1 MKKVLIDLNVYI
13 AAEWDKK
20 KEAIEFLGKV
30 RKYNVITPVL
40 ILFYILRNWKYRKL
54 VDKIF
59 NVIDKVT
66 TTYVG
71 TAQTNLKS
79 IQLVNLPLRI
89 FVRRISKTVGIP
101 LDDARL
107 IAYAALN
114 EAEFLVTYDK
124 KHLKNKEKEIADF
137 LKKYNLLP
145 LKIILPNEEL

>member
-71 TAQTNLKS
+71 TAKTNLKS

>member
-124 KHLKNKEKEIADF
+124 KHLKNKEREIADF

>member
-30 RKYNVITPVL
+30 RKYNVIPPVL

-89 FVRRISKTVGIP
+89 FVRRISKSVGIP

>member
-71 TAQTNLKS
+71 TAKTNLRS

-114 EAEFLVTYDK
+114 
-124 KHLKNKEKEIADF
+124 
-137 LKKYNLLP
+137 
-145 LKIILPNEEL
+145 

>member
-13 AAEWDKK
+13 AAEWGKK

-59 NVIDKVT
+59 NVVDKVT

-89 FVRRISKTVGIP
+89 FARRISKTVGIP

-107 IAYAALN
+107 IACAVLN

-124 KHLKNKEKEIADF
+124 KHLKNKEKEIVDF
-137 LKKYNLLP
+137 LKK
-145 LKIILPNEEL
+145 

>member
-66 TTYVG
+66 TTYIG